1 MTALSTQDELRGKPE
16 VLINNKIPRQR
27 KNFLDITALIRSL
40 QRSEGNIDCFK
51 TGKTEVFSKAECG
64 FGYRDSIFKKEK
76 KYIILNAVL
85 KLKKG

>member
-27 KNFLDITALIRSL
+27 KNILDITALIRSL

-51 TGKTEVFSKAECG
+51 TGKTDCDMLDCAWRMYCLTESFL
-64 FGYRDSIFKKEK
+64 KKED
-76 KYIILNAVL
+76 
-85 KLKKG
+85 